1 MNAHGEAVA
10 RSQDPGAKP
19 LLGAVEGGGTKLV
32 CAVGRSAFD
41 VLERFSIPTGD
52 PASTL
57 SSALAFFGRQQQVR
71 GRIDGIGLAFFGPL
85 GLKPETTTYGQL
97 LRTPKPGWSG
107 VNIVEEFARAF
118 RVPVGVDT
126 DVGAAAMAEW
136 HLGSGRAA
144 ASIAYVTVGTG
155 IGVGFAPYPERSS
168 RLLHPEAGHLRVRRT
183 HQDQDFP
190 GICPSHGDCLEG
202 LASGL
207 AIRARWD
214 CQLTALPR
222 QHPAWTMIGD
232 YLGQLAAT
240 ITLMTSVERIVFG
253 GGVMARGALLPH
265 IRAACKNYLG
275 DYIAPLNDPA
285 AFDRYIV
292 GPALEENAGLA
303 GAFLLAAEALS
314 PPSNV
319 TGKA

>member
-1 MNAHGEAVA
+1 MNAHGETVP
-10 RSQDPGAKP
+10 RSQRPGAKL

-32 CAVGRSAFD
+32 CAVGHSAFD
-41 VLERFSIPTGD
+41 VLERVSIPTRE

-57 SSALAFFGRQQQVR
+57 ASALAFFGRQQQVR
-71 GRIDGIGLAFFGPL
+71 GPIAGFGLAFFGPL
-85 GLKPETTTYGQL
+85 GLRPGTQTFGQL

-107 VNIVEEFARAF
+107 VNIVEEFAKVF

-136 HLGSGRAA
+136 RLGSGRVA

-155 IGVGFAPYPERSS
+155 IRVGFAPYPERSS

-183 HQDQDFP
+183 PQDQDFQ
-190 GICPSHGDCLEG
+190 GVCPSHGDCLEG

-207 AIRARWD
+207 AIRARWE
-214 CQLTALPR
+214 CQLSALPR
-222 QHPAWTMIGD
+222 EHPAWALLGD

-240 ITLMTSVERIVFG
+240 ITLLTSVERIVFG

-265 IRAACKNYLG
+265 IRAATKEYLG
-275 DYIAPLNDPA
+275 EYIVPLNEPA
-285 AFDRYIV
+285 AFDQYIV
-292 GPALEENAGLA
+292 GPALGENAGLA
-303 GAFLLAAEALS
+303 GAFLLAAEALRC
-314 PPSNV
+314 PSNEIA
-319 TGKA
+319 KI